1 MPMKRIT
8 TSFLITILCL
18 FVGQAAMANKYFENL
33 KPETE
38 RSGFVVKN
46 LYTDARDSAVGAR
59 LVHEGTGF
67 TLDLFDIQS
76 VPQAMIWTQTPPTGD
91 MGEPH
96 TCEHLLLGKGT
107 KGQYVASLEDMWL
120 GRSTAYTSQIYT
132 AYFFSSPGGNDVFYD
147 LLKAKL
153 DALVNPNYSDEEIRR
168 EVCNVGVSV
177 DPDGKLHLEEKGTV
191 YTEMVS
197 YYEGYWYHLNTAIK
211 SMMYGPNHPL
221 SDISGGNPDS
231 IRMMTPADLRKFH
244 DEDYRP
250 DNMGMIATIP
260 EQMSADDFL
269 ARFDTMLGEI
279 AGAGSNGDMS
289 PRPLDLP
296 APKPTDAPG
305 AVKIVTYP
313 GSNKQEPGQV
323 MCAWPPDRTVD
334 GDGYLMLETFVHC
347 LGGDQTSNLYD
358 KFVNSNTRERDWG
371 LSDVWTSVSDQAGF
385 AVTVGLSDIDVNFVT
400 QRNLKE
406 IARMIQDEVKAI
418 AAYKPGSKELANF
431 NQRAKGYLKKKEKG
445 LRSYLNSPPG
455 FGNRGGGGGR
465 WYSHIKH
472 LEWSPGFRKSLLQKS
487 ELAHAFELLDRDDNI
502 WTNLIAQWKLADTPL
517 YAVGAKADPELLTKA
532 VEDKKK
538 RLAAFTKGLET
549 EYGVSSE
556 GEAVER
562 YKEAYDRNTKTI
574 EDLTEKISMPEFLP
588 NPPMTYDPQLDYQI
602 DTVAGAVPMV
612 ASTFN
617 SMTSATVGLALRLN
631 VIPKDKLIYVP
642 FLPDLITDI
651 GVIEDG
657 TPVDF
662 AAMSRRLENEVL
674 SFRAGLS
681 RNVYTGRAELM
692 IRGAGSDLPESQ
704 RALAWMTTGLFHPY
718 LQKENLPRIRDVVNS
733 EISSLRNRMKRSEES
748 WVNFPASG
756 YRNQTNHLLLA
767 ADCFLTQYHLM
778 HRLKWRLMD
787 AGTDSDARTCGELFD
802 QLAAAAPGR
811 TKDELVQFASNF
823 GEGDPAAF
831 DNGPFADV
839 ARAYLMAGDHPREIF
854 LDALSDMAAL
864 IPDSPEE
871 NAVDDWTYLANE
883 MKDDLLFRPEKAL
896 ADLSETLALLRHR
909 GNARLFMVSNASDRA
924 AMMPGID
931 RMVEQ
936 LDTGRE
942 LKTYDETGAPILWSR
957 MRSRYPDMN
966 IPTYVGLVNTNTR
979 NGVFIY
985 DSPCAG
991 LKTTSDDSLMDY
1003 LAAKLYGGGGAHS
1016 MFMKTWS
1023 AGLAYSNGLRSSE
1036 ISGDIVYYAERC
1048 PDLSLTMRFVVDELN
1063 KAPAD
1068 PQLADYAVAQTFM
1081 YNRAPN
1087 SYESRG
1093 EAMANNLADGITD
1106 DLVTAFRTRIL
1117 SLRDQHGFYDKLKDR
1132 MKTVYGHVLIGY
1144 GDPLDTSG
1152 GGSYFIIG
1160 PEAQFTTLENYIAS
1174 VERPQT
1180 VYRIYP
1186 RDYWITY

>member
-1 MPMKRIT
+1 MKHIVKF
-8 TSFLITILCL
+8 SMITILCL
-18 FVGQAAMANKYFENL
+18 AIAQAAMANKYFDNL
-33 KPETE
+33 QPESE
-38 RSGFVVKN
+38 RNGFIVKN

-59 LVHEGTGF
+59 LVHKHTGF
-67 TLDLFDIQS
+67 TLDLFNIQS

-177 DPDGKLHLEEKGTV
+177 DPGGKLYLEEKGTV

-197 YYEGYWYHLNTAIK
+197 YYEGYWYHLNTALK
-211 SMMYGPNHPL
+211 SMMYGPNNPL
-221 SDISGGNPDS
+221 ANISGGNPDS
-231 IRMMTPADLRKFH
+231 IRMMIPADLRTFH

-269 ARFDTMLGEI
+269 TRFDRILGKI
-279 AGAGSNGDMS
+279 DSSGAHGDLS

-296 APKPTDAPG
+296 AATPTEAPG

-323 MCAWPPDRTVD
+323 ICAWPPDREVD
-334 GDGYLMLETFVHC
+334 ADGFLMLETFAHC

-371 LSDVWTSVSDQAGF
+371 ISNVWTSVSDQAGY
-385 AVTVGLSDIDVNFVT
+385 AVSIGLSDIDVNYVT
-400 QRNLKE
+400 ERNLKE
-406 IARMIQDEVKAI
+406 VARMIQDEVKAI
-418 AAYKPGSKELANF
+418 AAYQPGSKELENF
-431 NQRAKGYLKKKEKG
+431 NQRARGYLKKKEKD

-455 FGNRGGGGGR
+455 FGNRGGSGGR

-472 LEWSPGFRKSLLQKS
+472 LEWSEGFRKSLLQKN

-502 WTNLIAQWKLADTPL
+502 WTALIAQWGLATTPL
-517 YAVGAKADPELLTKA
+517 YAAGAKADPGLLTKA
-532 VEDKKK
+532 VQDKEK
-538 RLAAFTKGLET
+538 RLAVFTAKLEK
-549 EYGVSSE
+549 EYGVPSDSE
-556 GEAVER
+556 AIAL

-574 EDLTEKISMPEFLP
+574 EDLAEKIPMPTFLP
-588 NPPMTYDPQLDYQI
+588 NPPLTYDPQLDYEV

-617 SMTSATVGLALRLN
+617 TMTSATVGLALRLN
-631 VIPKDKLIYVP
+631 AVPKDKLIYIP

-651 GVIEDG
+651 GVIDDG
-657 TPVDF
+657 KPVDF
-662 AAMSRRLENEVL
+662 AAMSRRLEDEVL
-674 SFRAGLS
+674 SFRASLS
-681 RNVYTGRAELM
+681 RNVYTGRAELL
-692 IRGAGSDLPESQ
+692 IKGAGSDLPESQ

-718 LQKENLPRIRDVVNS
+718 LEKENLPRIRDVVDN
-733 EISSLRNRMKRSEES
+733 EISSLRNRMKRSEED
-748 WVNFPASG
+748 WVNYPANG

-767 ADCFLTQYHLM
+767 ADCFLTQYHFM

-787 AGTDSDARTCGELFD
+787 AGGDSDARACSELFD
-802 QLAAAAPGR
+802 QLAAAATGR
-811 TKDELVQFASNF
+811 SKEELVQFASTF

-854 LDALSDMAAL
+854 LEALSDMASL

-871 NAVDDWTYLANE
+871 NAIDDWTYLAGE
-883 MKDDLLFRPEKAL
+883 MNNDLLYRPEQAL
-896 ADLSETLALLRHR
+896 ADLGETLALLRHR
-909 GNARLFMVSNASDRA
+909 DNARLFIVSNQADRTA
-924 AMMPGID
+924 LMPGID
-931 RMVEQ
+931 SMVAK
-936 LDTGRE
+936 LDADRE
-942 LKTYDETGAPILWSR
+942 LKTYDDTGAPVIWDR
-957 MRSRYPDMN
+957 MRSRYPGLDN
-966 IPTYVGLVNTNTR
+966 PTYVGLVNTNTR
-979 NGVFIY
+979 NGVFIFDY
-985 DSPCAG
+985 PCAG
-991 LKTTSDDSLMDY
+991 LKTYSDDSLMVF

-1036 ISGDIVYYAERC
+1036 ISGDVTYYAERC
-1048 PDLSLTMRFVVDELN
+1048 PDLSMTMRFVVDELN
-1063 KAPAD
+1063 KAPAE
-1068 PQLADYAVAQTFM
+1068 PQLAGYAVAQTFA

-1093 EAMANNLADGITD
+1093 EGMANYLTDGITD
-1106 DLVTAFRTRIL
+1106 DMVTAFRSRIL
-1117 SLRDQHGFYDKLKDR
+1117 NLRIQNGFYDKLKDR

-1144 GDPLDTSG
+1144 GAPLDTAAG
-1152 GGSYFIIG
+1152 GTYFIIG
-1160 PEAQFTTLENYIAS
+1160 PEAQFKTLEDYIAS
-1174 VERPQT
+1174 AEHPQT